1 MRLNVRRTPVATRLS
16 EVKMLAGGEF
26 KLVMAN
32 AAFAFVVMALL
43 HIWQYGLVAILIHLT
58 LVIAARSDKQTREI
72 YLEYIKQ
79 GERYVPWPEPVLQKQ
94 NQRPVGYGRKE
105 EI

>member
-1 MRLNVRRTPVATRLS
+1 MTLTVRRTVVATRLS

-32 AAFAFVVMALL
+32 AAIAFTVMVFL
-43 HIWQYGLVAILIHLT
+43 HIWQYGLVAVVIHLT
-58 LVIAARSDKQTREI
+58 LMIAARSDKQTREI
-72 YLEYIKQ
+72 YLEYTKQ
-79 GERYVPWPEPVLQKQ
+79 GDRYVPWAEPALQKQ
-94 NQRPVGYGRKE
+94 NLRPIGYGREE

>member
-1 MRLNVRRTPVATRLS
+1 MRLNVRRTAVATRLS

-32 AAFAFVVMALL
+32 MALAFIVIGLL
-43 HIWQYGLVAILIHLT
+43 HIWPYGLVAMAIHLV
-58 LVIAARSDKQTREI
+58 LMIAARSDKQSREI
-72 YLEYIKQ
+72 YLEYTKQ
-79 GERYVPWPEPVLQKQ
+79 GDRYVPWPEPELQKQ
-94 NQRPVGYGRKE
+94 NRRPVGYGRGE

>member
-1 MRLNVRRTPVATRLS
+1 MRLDIRRTVVATRLS

-32 AAFAFVVMALL
+32 AAIAFTVMVFL
-43 HIWQYGLVAILIHLT
+43 HIWQYGLVALAIHFILM
-58 LVIAARSDKQTREI
+58 IAARSDKQTREI
-72 YLEYIKQ
+72 YLEYTKQ
-79 GERYVPWPEPVLQKQ
+79 GDHYVPWPEPELQKQ
-94 NQRPVGYGRKE
+94 NQRPVGYARGE